1 MWIKAFAG
9 ALITFLVLDGVWL
22 GVIAKGFYRSELG
35 SLMKDDPNWLA
46 AALFYVAYVAGLTF
60 LAVRPGLSEGDW
72 RVAASHG
79 AVLGL
84 LAYGT
89 YDMTNLATLKGWP
102 LSVVAVDIVWGT
114 LLTMAAAIGGYF
126 AARI

>member
-1 MWIKAFAG
+1 M
-9 ALITFLVLDGVWL
+9 TFLVVDGVWL
-22 GVIAKGFYRSELG
+22 GVIAKGFYRANLG
-35 SLMKDDPNWLA
+35 SLMKDEPNWLA

-72 RVAASHG
+72 RVAALHG

-102 LSVVAVDIVWGT
+102 LPVVAVDIVWGT
-114 LLTMAAAIGGYF
+114 LLTAAAAVGGYF